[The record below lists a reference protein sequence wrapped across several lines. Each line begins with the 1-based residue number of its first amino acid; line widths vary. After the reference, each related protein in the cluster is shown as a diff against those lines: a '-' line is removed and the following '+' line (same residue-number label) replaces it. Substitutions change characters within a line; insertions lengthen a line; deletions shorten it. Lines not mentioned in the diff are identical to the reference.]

1 MSYATTRRQKD
12 CYDYIAACLQDTGV
26 PPSFDEMKDALGLRS
41 KSGIH
46 RIIIA
51 LEERGK
57 IVRLPNRARSIT
69 LADENLFLRLPA
81 ELTSRLT
88 TIADKHGISVTEA
101 ATRAI
106 VHGLTFAWMSD
117 TVAT

>member
-1 MSYATTRRQKD
+1 MSYAMTRKQKEA
-12 CYDYIAACLQDTGV
+12 YDYIAACLQDTGV
-26 PPSFDEMKDALGLRS
+26 PPSFQEITDALGLRS
-41 KSGIH
+41 KSGTH
-46 RIIIA
+46 RIITA

-57 IVRLPNRARSIT
+57 IVRLPNRARSIA
-69 LADENLFLRLPA
+69 LADDNLFLRLPA

-88 TIADKHGISVTEA
+88 MIADANHLSVTEV

-117 TVAT
+117 KVVA

>member
-41 KSGIH
+41 KSGVH
-46 RIIIA
+46 RIITA

-57 IVRLPNRARSIT
+57 IVRLPNRARSIAI
-69 LADENLFLRLPA
+69 ADDNLFLRLPA
-81 ELTSRLT
+81 ELASQLSE
-88 TIADKHGISVTEA
+88 ASLAVGLSVPDLV
-101 ATRAI
+101 TRAVI
-106 VHGLTFAWMSD
+106 HWLAQLNA
-117 TVAT
+117 TVRPAA

>member
-12 CYDYIAACLQDTGV
+12 CYDFIAARIAETGIS
-26 PPSFDEMKDALGLRS
+26 PSFDEMADALGLRS

-46 RIIIA
+46 RIITA
-51 LEERGK
+51 LVERGK
-57 IVRLPNRARSIT
+57 IVRLPNRARSIA
-69 LADENLFLRLPA
+69 LADDNLFLRLPA

-88 TIADKHGISVTEA
+88 MIADKHGISVTEV

-106 VHGLTFAWMSD
+106 VHGLTFAWMSE
-117 TVAT
+117 TVAA